1 MRGTYTLLI
10 QLSDDIG
17 LKIGSL
23 GEIDFETGA
32 YAYVGS
38 ALKNLNKRVERHLRE
53 EKNLHWHIDYLL
65 TEAPINEV
73 LYGEGEERKEC
84 DIASVLA
91 EKFPS
96 IEGFGASDCQC
107 KSHLFYSKEI
117 SVLRKDVTSS
127 YEKVGLQPRTWEN
140 G

>member
-1 MRGTYTLLI
+1 MKGTYTLLI
-10 QLSDDIG
+10 QASKDTRIKVG
-17 LKIGSL
+17 RL
-23 GEIDFETGA
+23 GEIGFEAGA

-38 ALKNLNKRVERHLRE
+38 ALKNLNKRIRRHLRE

-65 TEAPINEV
+65 TEVSIDEV
-73 LYGEGEERKEC
+73 IYGRGKEKREC
-84 DIASVLA
+84 DVARTLA

-107 KSHLFYSKEI
+107 KSHLFHSEEI
-117 SVLRKDVTSS
+117 SGLRENIISS
-127 YEKVGLQPRTWEN
+127 FKKVGLNPKKWEN